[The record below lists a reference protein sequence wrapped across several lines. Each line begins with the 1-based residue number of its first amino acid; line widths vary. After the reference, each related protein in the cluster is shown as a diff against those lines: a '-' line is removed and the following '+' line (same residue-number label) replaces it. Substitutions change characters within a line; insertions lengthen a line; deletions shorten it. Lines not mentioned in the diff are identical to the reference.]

1 MADGTEPRRGLA
13 VARFPNPCPL
23 CGADDEHAAWAGDPG
38 GFQGATFCP
47 HPREPGHGTGCC
59 CAGRSKPWTAGLL
72 PPMATRTIFRDL
84 SLEELNT
91 AGDELRRRITALT
104 DSGISR
110 REAELRVITGAEP
123 IVEGEP
129 VADTALRFAILPA
142 SLEDRV
148 AALEEC
154 IRYPLRSFV
163 SSWTPLTEAQEA
175 EVKESIAEAARIGP
189 LPCTGHGNADLY
201 RAGRGLRP
209 FDLSPLTEEQ
219 EAELRRAFDATM
231 QAPAAHHVIQP
242 GLSPDEIR
250 QILRECVTVVK
261 PGEVL
266 IFRCPEGW
274 TPIQVAE
281 VGQCAAQWLEDN
293 APEVKMLVMPDAEMA
308 VMEPGADG
316 GFDRHVA
323 EALTRLRQR
332 GMMADGA

>member
-163 SSWTPLTEAQEA
+163 SSWTPLTEAEEA
-175 EVKESIAEAARIGP
+175 EVRESVAALAKMPHR
-189 LPCTGHGNADLY
+189 
-201 RAGRGLRP
+201 
-209 FDLSPLTEEQ
+209 
-219 EAELRRAFDATM
+219 
-231 QAPAAHHVIQP
+231 VIQP
-242 GLSPDEIR
+242 GLSRDEIR

-261 PGEVL
+261 PGETL
-266 IFRCPEGW
+266 IVRGTNW
-274 TPIQVAE
+274 TPGQTREIQ
-281 VGQCAAQWLEDN
+281 Q
-293 APEVKMLVMPDAEMA
+293 VMDEMRELGIVPFKALA
-308 VMEPGADG
+308 VFGDELGVVEP
-316 GFDRHVA
+316 
-323 EALTRLRQR
+323 QP
-332 GMMADGA
+332 